1 MGNDKIKSKNS
12 TKRDKSRI
20 YTLKKGTWRV
30 QIKIRQ
36 FVE

>member
-20 YTLKKGTWRV
+20 YTFKERNMKSSN
-30 QIKIRQ
+30 
-36 FVE
+36 